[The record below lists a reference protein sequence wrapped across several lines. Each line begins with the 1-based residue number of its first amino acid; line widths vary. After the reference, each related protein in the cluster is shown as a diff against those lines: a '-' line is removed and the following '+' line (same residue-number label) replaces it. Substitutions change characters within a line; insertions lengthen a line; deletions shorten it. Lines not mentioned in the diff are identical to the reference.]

1 MEYDYYRYTV
11 AVSPFP
17 PCFYP
22 LPPLVVSIQWH
33 FSGETNP
40 LRDGQI
46 STICDIRAALPERGE
61 AAGMAT
67 MMGLTKKKKKKK
79 KDQTVFQSPPSPSF
93 LWKSKNWA
101 CDLCFRCFWALYYT
115 ISKHIQ
121 STYLVILFLAF
132 IASCKTGD
140 KVYILIETHQFTG
153 KKFFA
158 ITEFTF

>member
-11 AVSPFP
+11 AVSLS
-17 PCFYP
+17 P
-22 LPPLVVSIQWH
+22 LLLSSPSLSGFHSVTFLWRNESTERWTDKHRLWH
-33 FSGETNP
+33 QG
-40 LRDGQI
+40 
-46 STICDIRAALPERGE
+46 STAWERGSCWY
-61 AAGMAT
+61 GNND
-67 MMGLTKKKKKKK
+67 GLNKKKEK

-121 STYLVILFLAF
+121 STYLMILFLAF

-153 KKFFA
+153 GKKYFA
-158 ITEFTF
+158 CTEFTF

>member
-11 AVSPFP
+11 AVSLS

-46 STICDIRAALPERGE
+46 STVCDIRAALPERGE

-67 MMGLTKKKKKKK
+67 MTGLTKKRKKRPDCVSVSPLPIFSMKKQK
-79 KDQTVFQSPPSPSF
+79 LSMWFMF
-93 LWKSKNWA
+93 
-101 CDLCFRCFWALYYT
+101 
-115 ISKHIQ
+115 
-121 STYLVILFLAF
+121 
-132 IASCKTGD
+132 
-140 KVYILIETHQFTG
+140 
-153 KKFFA
+153 
-158 ITEFTF
+158 